1 MKTRKGPSGLHLFNR
16 NSGINLLLD
25 EIDVP
30 KKYWDLAPRQIT
42 IALTNKC
49 DLSCPHCYAPK
60 KSAVLKYEQ
69 VLSWLEELDKNGC
82 LGVGFGGG
90 EPTLYKNFSELCS
103 LASEKTDMAITFT
116 THGHNLSE
124 ELLENLSSNVHFIR
138 VSMDGVGD
146 TYEGIR
152 GRSFSTLLEN
162 IILMSEYVPFGIN
175 FLVNKKTIDELE
187 QVTEI
192 ASELGASEVLILPE
206 EPIRQGSGIG
216 SEVLED
222 LKKWV
227 WNYSGTIPLS
237 ISDRYS
243 KGFPFCDPKPEESD
257 LQTYAHVDA
266 SEVLKPTSFHHKGIK
281 IEGSIIKSLEKLKSV
296 YEYKEA

>member
-1 MKTRKGPSGLHLFNR
+1 MKTRKGPSGLHLFDRDSGR
-16 NSGINLLLD
+16 NILLD
-25 EIDVP
+25 EIKVP
-30 KKYWDLAPRQIT
+30 KNYWDSAPRQIT
-42 IALTNKC
+42 IALTNEC
-49 DLSCPHCYAPK
+49 NLDCPHCYAPK
-60 KSAVLKYEQ
+60 KSAELQYEQ

-90 EPTLYKNFSELCS
+90 EPTVYKNFPELCS

-116 THGHNLSE
+116 THGHNLTE
-124 ELLENLSSNVHFIR
+124 ALLENLSSNVHFVRI
-138 VSMDGVGD
+138 SMDGVGD
-146 TYEGIR
+146 TYEEIR
-152 GRSFSTLLEN
+152 GRPFRSLLEN
-162 IILMSEYVPFGIN
+162 IRLLSKYLSFGIN

-187 QVTEI
+187 QVTEL

-206 EPIRQGSGIG
+206 EPVRQGSGIG
-216 SEVLED
+216 PEVLKD

-257 LQTYAHVDA
+257 LQSYAHVDA
-266 SEVLKPTSFHHKGIK
+266 SGALKPTSFHCKGIK
-281 IEGSIIKSLEKLKSV
+281 IEGSIIQSLEKLKSD
-296 YEYKEA
+296 YEDKEA